1 MDERNSS
8 IDGSLDIDTAVN
20 EETVGATSSDAIIDN
35 VNTVENTIAEGA
47 KEDLTPSKEDTVPPC
62 DEPLGGV
69 DAEATEEAPGSEEE
83 FLIPT
88 VTEWVEEQ
96 PVATEQSE
104 DIRDEVSEDIP
115 DDIPLDIPHDISE
128 QVIPEHPDESIS
140 EPSEQVIHDLPDEV
154 IPEPSE
160 QEDAPIDVN
169 EPIPTE
175 GYFPAASGYGD
186 SLSDEAVQPDNE
198 QIHFVI
204 PPVDG
209 EAEPAATDTPPAEEK
224 ADSEGAADT
233 ETKPKGRFIDALFDF
248 VELAIFTL
256 AAIMI
261 LTSFFFRH
269 SIVEGDSM
277 LGTLEDGEHL
287 IISDF
292 MYEPR
297 PGDIVVVEDY
307 STALKK
313 PIIKRVIA
321 TGGQKVRIEA
331 DGVTVDGEKLKEEYV
346 YFSVGGYYYDIYPS
360 QALLENETLAIAPG
374 LFYEFVVPEGEIF
387 VMGDHRN
394 NSTDSRHI
402 GTVDEEAVIGRVVLR
417 FLPFDKFGPVT
428 D

>member
-1 MDERNSS
+1 VDKRNSS
-8 IDGSLDIDTAVN
+8 IDGSVDIDTAAN

-35 VNTVENTIAEGA
+35 ENRVENAIAEGVG
-47 KEDLTPSKEDTVPPC
+47 EDLTPSKEDTVPPC

-69 DAEATEEAPGSEEE
+69 DAEDTEEAPGSEEE

-104 DIRDEVSEDIP
+104 DIRDEVSKDIADDIP
-115 DDIPLDIPHDISE
+115 DDIPE
-128 QVIPEHPDESIS
+128 QVIPEQPDEA
-140 EPSEQVIHDLPDEV
+140 
-154 IPEPSE
+154 IPETSE
-160 QEDAPIDVN
+160 QEDATTVGN

-209 EAEPAATDTPPAEEK
+209 EAEPAVTDTPPAEEK
-224 ADSEGAADT
+224 ADSEGTADT

-321 TGGQKVRIEA
+321 IGGQKVRIEA

>member
-1 MDERNSS
+1 MAVDKRNSS
-8 IDGSLDIDTAVN
+8 IDGSVDIDTAVN

-35 VNTVENTIAEGA
+35 ENRVENAIVEGVG
-47 KEDLTPSKEDTVPPC
+47 EDLTPSKEDTVPPC
-62 DEPLGGV
+62 DELECGV
-69 DAEATEEAPGSEEE
+69 GAEDTEEAPGSEEE

-104 DIRDEVSEDIP
+104 DIRDEVSEDIA
-115 DDIPLDIPHDISE
+115 E
-128 QVIPEHPDESIS
+128 QVIPEQPNEAISEQPDEVIPVQPDEVIPEQPDEAIS
-140 EPSEQVIHDLPDEV
+140 EPSEQEESTTVG
-154 IPEPSE
+154 
-160 QEDAPIDVN
+160 N

-175 GYFPAASGYGD
+175 GYFPAVSGYGD
-186 SLSDEAVQPDNE
+186 SLSDETVQPDNE

-233 ETKPKGRFIDALFDF
+233 ETKPKGRFIDALYDF